1 MAAPVAPILAQ
12 FLLGTAAGVL
22 ENKNKKAKETKK
34 ATETKVK
41 DPIKVEKE
49 KVKSQKSYI
58 KNLVTN
64 FSTDDNSSLKTHWKL
79 WETALDE
86 NLTFLDTN
94 PSQYDRELVN
104 KINLELQNLYKDSG
118 SDWNIAGTKPDSE
131 SFYNVHIKKADLTEH
146 SKAKDDFNNLNEN
159 EQTEVLKW
167 VNNVQQYIKE
177 DIYTDYNTYVK
188 AIREQFQIE
197 DNIIKNNP
205 AISTKLANLKRTLQD
220 YHAAFEWSSYV
231 EKNPDMAGLK
241 IMKREGFGLSPIF
254 SLNEKSMAEYINLQN
269 QYSMLIK
276 EYTGFDVAWMPMPVE
291 FSEITKEDGSI
302 NYFEAKNSSNPE
314 VVLFNARQ
322 MKDRNEIIEFAAA
335 NRVSAELQ
343 NITGMDANTFAHGLD
358 SILNDPELRND
369 YSPSFINKME
379 DVSLSLNRIVD
390 QFNIDPKSLTYKKFK
405 FLTDTPDNPDA
416 YMDLPAEFTDDIPE
430 DTLNVEPIGKVEGG
444 NVKSNIELY
453 GPTGK

>member
-1 MAAPVAPILAQ
+1 
-12 FLLGTAAGVL
+12 
-22 ENKNKKAKETKK
+22 
-34 ATETKVK
+34 
-41 DPIKVEKE
+41 
-49 KVKSQKSYI
+49 
-58 KNLVTN
+58 
-64 FSTDDNSSLKTHWKL
+64 
-79 WETALDE
+79 
-86 NLTFLDTN
+86 
-94 PSQYDRELVN
+94 
-104 KINLELQNLYKDSG
+104 
-118 SDWNIAGTKPDSE
+118 
-131 SFYNVHIKKADLTEH
+131 
-146 SKAKDDFNNLNEN
+146 
-159 EQTEVLKW
+159 
-167 VNNVQQYIKE
+167 
-177 DIYTDYNTYVK
+177 
-188 AIREQFQIE
+188 
-197 DNIIKNNP
+197 
-205 AISTKLANLKRTLQD
+205 
-220 YHAAFEWSSYV
+220 
-231 EKNPDMAGLK
+231 
-241 IMKREGFGLSPIF
+241 
-254 SLNEKSMAEYINLQN
+254 
-269 QYSMLIK
+269 
-276 EYTGFDVAWMPMPVE
+276 MPVE

-343 NITGMDANTFAHGLD
+343 NITGMDANTFALGLD